1 MFFLPTNSW
10 AFEPFVVKDI
20 KVNGLQRISLGAVLN
35 GLTLKVG
42 ETIDQKRS
50 ADVIRSLFKSGF
62 YKDVSLER
70 DGGVLIVNI
79 EERPAIASISISG
92 NKDIDSDTLKA
103 ELKKLGLVESQIFNR
118 SLLDNVEQSL
128 RQQYFSRG
136 KYGMKIVTK
145 VVSKARNRVDISIQ
159 IFEGQ
164 AAQIRRINIVGN
176 DVFDDEQLI
185 NSFELAESEDT
196 SFFSDADK
204 YSQPKLR
211 ADLETLRSYYLD
223 RGFINFKILSTQV
236 TISPNKKDIFV
247 TINVAEDDKY
257 FVDEV
262 NLAGEMV
269 IPRED
274 VLEQIKITKGDVFS
288 RQKISLISNS
298 ITERLGDEGYAFTNV
313 NAIPD
318 VDNEKKKVSL
328 TFFIDPGK
336 RVYVRRINVTGNDKT
351 EDEVIRREFR
361 QLEGSWYEPKKLNR
375 TRTRLQR
382 LRFFEDINIETPQV
396 PGTNDQVDINL
407 KVVEGSTGTVQ
418 GGVGY
423 GQPRGVLFNAKV
435 SLINFVG
442 TGKQVSFEATND
454 NVNTIY
460 SFTYSNPYHT
470 ESGISRSISTFFRK
484 TDAGASNVAAFNL
497 DDKGM
502 SVNYGFPISEFST
515 ARFGVSAKN
524 TRVSVLSNAAKFYST
539 WVVDNGN
546 NFDSLN
552 LTASWAYDT
561 RDRTFLADDGHLTR
575 LNTEFSIPGGDLEYY
590 KFTFSQDSNW
600 GLGKGFTFRLK
611 GLVSYG
617 DAFGDTQEFPFFQRY
632 YAGGTR
638 SVRGFK
644 ANRLGPRDREVF
656 PDDPNATNDVIGGVL
671 KLVGN
676 MELIF
681 PLPFVENSRAF
692 RVGTFVD
699 VGNVFLD
706 IDSYDSRDLRAS
718 FGLFALWVTPVGVLS
733 FNWGFPI
740 NDEKEDDTELFQFTI
755 GAPF

>member
-1 MFFLPTNSW
+1 M
-10 AFEPFVVKDI
+10 
-20 KVNGLQRISLGAVLN
+20 GAVLN
-35 GLTLKVG
+35 GLTIKVG
-42 ETIDQKRS
+42 ETIDHKRS
-50 ADVIRSLFKSGF
+50 AEVIRSLFKSGF
-62 YKDVSLER
+62 YKDISLER

-79 EERPAIASISISG
+79 EERPAIASISMSG
-92 NKDIDSDTLKA
+92 NKDIDSDTLKT
-103 ELKKLGLVESQIFNR
+103 ELKKLGLAESQIFNR

-247 TINVAEDDKY
+247 TINVAEGDKY

-262 NLAGEMV
+262 SLAGEMV
-269 IPRED
+269 IPREE
-274 VLEQIKITKGDVFS
+274 LLKQIKILKGDVFS

-298 ITERLGDEGYAFTNV
+298 ITELLGDEGYAFTNV

-318 VDNEKKKVSL
+318 VDDDKKKVSL

-351 EDEVIRREFR
+351 DDEVIRREFR
-361 QLEGSWYEPKKLNR
+361 QLEGSWYEPKKLSR

-382 LRFFEDINIETPQV
+382 LGFFEDINIETPQV
-396 PGTNDQVDINL
+396 PGTSDQVDINL

-423 GQPRGVLFNAKV
+423 GEPRGILFNAKV
-435 SLINFVG
+435 SLNNFVG
-442 TGKQVSFEATND
+442 TGKLVSFEASND
-454 NVNTIY
+454 AFNTIY
-460 SFTYSNPYHT
+460 SFSYSNPYYT
-470 ESGISRSISTFFRK
+470 ESGISRRLSLFLRK
-484 TDAGASNVAAFNL
+484 TDASRSNVAAFNL
-497 DDKGM
+497 DDRGVR
-502 SVNYGFPISEFST
+502 VNYGFPINEFMT
-515 ARFGVSAKN
+515 ARLGVAAQN
-524 TRVSVLSNAAKFYST
+524 TDINLQLDTAKFFRT
-539 WVVDNGN
+539 WVDGGEIPGEGN
-546 NFDSLN
+546 VKGHGSDFNTLSV
-552 LTASWAYDT
+552 TAGWVHDT

-575 LNTEFSIPGGDLEYY
+575 FNTEFTLPGAGLEYY
-590 KFTFSQDSNW
+590 QFTLNQDSNW
-600 GLGKGFTFRLK
+600 GLGKGFTLRLK
-611 GLVSYG
+611 GILSFG
-617 DAFGDTQEFPFFQRY
+617 DAFGDTREYPFFKRF
-632 YAGGTR
+632 YAGGSR

-644 ANRLGPRDREVF
+644 ANRLGPRDNDVF
-656 PDDPNATNDVIGGVL
+656 PGDPEATNDIIGGVL
-671 KLVGN
+671 KVVGN
-676 MELIF
+676 IELIF
-681 PLPFVENSRAF
+681 PLPFVENSRSF
-692 RVGTFVD
+692 RMGTFVD
-699 VGNVFLD
+699 AGNVFLD
-706 IDSYDSRDLRAS
+706 VDSYESRDLRAS
-718 FGLFALWVTPVGVLS
+718 YGLFALWVTPVGVLS

-740 NDEKEDDTELFQFTI
+740 NEEKEDETELFQFTI